1 MLLNHSWLLSM
12 PEYQQVIHRL
22 NYQTYKQVIYS
33 LKGKEFNHKNRP
45 TKSYIQF
52 NIIYIMRRYSS
63 TERGV
68 EATLRIGQTQ
78 TRTNDKT
85 PSEGLKIKQATG
97 GAGRHEAC
105 LHAPCLVAFVLLNDT
120 KNEI

>member
-1 MLLNHSWLLSM
+1 
-12 PEYQQVIHRL
+12 
-22 NYQTYKQVIYS
+22 
-33 LKGKEFNHKNRP
+33 
-45 TKSYIQF
+45 
-52 NIIYIMRRYSS
+52 MRRYLS

-68 EATLRIGQTQ
+68 ETTLALGRIQ

-105 LHAPCLVAFVLLNDT
+105 LPAPCLVAFILLNDT
-120 KNEI
+120 KDEI